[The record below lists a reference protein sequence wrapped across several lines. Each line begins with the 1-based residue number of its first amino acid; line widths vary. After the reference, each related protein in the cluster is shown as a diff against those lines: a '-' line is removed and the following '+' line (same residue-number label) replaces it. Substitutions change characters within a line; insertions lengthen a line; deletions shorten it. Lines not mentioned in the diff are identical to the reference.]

1 MKRTKRACIKCG
13 KPFYG
18 GTDKS
23 YCDECAKAIKSNVMR
38 TRTCKSCG
46 AEFLGVHV
54 HPIVRTVAE

>member
-23 YCDECAKAIKSNVMR
+23 YCDECAKAMLCVQERVNR
-38 TRTCKSCG
+38 
-46 AEFLGVHV
+46 AELNFWGVHV